1 MTQVGFFTNMQD
13 WFNIHN
19 HLIQHIDKLKL
30 KKKKNTIRLII
41 SKDTE
46 KAFKKI

>member
-30 KKKKNTIRLII
+30 KKKKKYHTTDHLKRYRKGI
-41 SKDTE
+41 
-46 KAFKKI
+46 